1 MSLILEG
8 IDLPDKGDVIH
19 LEIYSDGSVWDR
31 SNWEPHP
38 PKVSAIQIERPH
50 GRLGDLDKLKKSYY
64 GTKNEIIFAFIM
76 EHEIINAPTI
86 LEAEESNEP
95 D

>member
-8 IDLPDKGDVIH
+8 IDLPDKGDVIQ

-38 PKVSAIQIERPH
+38 PKVTAIQIERPH
-50 GRLGDLDKLKKSYY
+50 GRLGDLDRLIRD
-64 GTKNEIIFAFIM
+64 EV
-76 EHEIINAPTI
+76 EHLHYHLRNGDTAIPKGDIVHAPTI
-86 LEAEESNEP
+86 LEAEE
-95 D
+95 